1 MSESE
6 HDASPA
12 LGICDLPKDVIY
24 DILARADPRGA
35 CALASACRRLRALT
49 SLPGAEVV
57 WRHLARRAGAWRH
70 CAPERYLVL
79 DGEKREAKERD
90 SLLSSYM
97 RGGAASARRRDG
109 RGAWRALCGRGNHLS
124 YTENLV
130 VNLPVRVSER
140 DFVFETTLALGG
152 RRFVLR
158 AYSAEPHV
166 EEEDAGTL
174 HPSYGAALCVEL
186 EMTAEDDAESGDERS
201 STRGW
206 NERSSSTA
214 PMSAHLLFQV
224 LRRED
229 RDEDV
234 AASRSAVGASRSAV
248 GASRSAPSLDPLTGV
263 ARLVT
268 FQRFDVDDDGGAEIL
283 RLSRCVP
290 CSALHSKDGR
300 FVFRDGDDGDETYR
314 LRVAALLHE
323 DEEAADSVPGWR
335 RAGKPRGPADVA
347 GARAPLL
354 ELALTSPEMSRR
366 RIALEMYLLW
376 YTMEGVEVTWRRSS
390 WYGRIGGGRVGAS
403 TDTARLGA
411 GSGTSPER
419 AAHNVQRVLT
429 KSMLRLLIDDGHGE
443 DTFVARTA
451 AMVLSAYAES
461 EVNAAAMIRAG
472 ALGKLRE
479 AHAFWNDAKRSTKNM
494 VEGVEDVM
502 RRLVVDVGEGKGGV
516 DFMRA
521 FAQRKDARRV
531 IP

>member
-1 MSESE
+1 M
-6 HDASPA
+6 
-12 LGICDLPKDVIY
+12 PKDVIY
-24 DILARADPRGA
+24 DILARADPRA
-35 CALASACRRLRALT
+35 RARERVP
-49 SLPGAEVV
+49 SSSRADQPSGAEVV
-57 WRHLARRAGAWRH
+57 WRHLARRAGRGDT
-70 CAPERYLVL
+70 APWRYLVL

-97 RGGAASARRRDG
+97 RGGAASAGGATGEG
-109 RGAWRALCGRGNHLS
+109 RGALCGRGNHLS

-201 STRGW
+201 STRGR

-229 RDEDV
+229 RDED
-234 AASRSAVGASRSAV
+234 VGASRSAV

-283 RLSRCVP
+283 RLSRCVRAP
-290 CSALHSKDGR
+290 RCTRKTDASCSATATAMRRIGFASPRCSTRTRKPPTR
-300 FVFRDGDDGDETYR
+300 C
-314 LRVAALLHE
+314 
-323 DEEAADSVPGWR
+323 PGGG
-335 RAGKPRGPADVA
+335 AGKPRGPAGVA
-347 GARAPLL
+347 GARRGL

-366 RIALEMYLLW
+366 RALRCIY
-376 YTMEGVEVTWRRSS
+376 
-390 WYGRIGGGRVGAS
+390 
-403 TDTARLGA
+403 
-411 GSGTSPER
+411 SGTR
-419 AAHNVQRVLT
+419 WRG
-429 KSMLRLLIDDGHGE
+429 LR
-443 DTFVARTA
+443 
-451 AMVLSAYAES
+451 
-461 EVNAAAMIRAG
+461 
-472 ALGKLRE
+472 
-479 AHAFWNDAKRSTKNM
+479 
-494 VEGVEDVM
+494 
-502 RRLVVDVGEGKGGV
+502 
-516 DFMRA
+516 
-521 FAQRKDARRV
+521 
-531 IP
+531 